1 MRKRELP
8 TSVRMAAWGPKGNP
22 KLLNLRIRIAWMP
35 NCKSHANHLRALL
48 KTWHERTKAIAF
60 DTLAKI
66 RDNAS
71 FGARPLVKVVPN
83 RVEVRVS

>member
-1 MRKRELP
+1 
-8 TSVRMAAWGPKGNP
+8 
-22 KLLNLRIRIAWMP
+22 MP
-35 NCKSHANHLRALL
+35 NWKSHANHLRALL

>member
-8 TSVRMAAWGPKGNP
+8 TSVQMAAWGPKLP
-22 KLLNLRIRIAWMP
+22 NLRIRIAWMP
-35 NCKSHANHLRALL
+35 NWKSHANHLRALL

-83 RVEVRVS
+83 RVEVRVR